1 MDVSSSMLA
10 VARRHVG
17 AHTPLHQGSF
27 TTLELGQVFDVV
39 SCLFSSI
46 CHAQTPAGLAEAVAR
61 MRALRPDGLLLV
73 ERYFSPQQWDDSRVG
88 VHVEVG
94 ALTASQYHASR
105 RHGPRADLH
114 VHYVLAEPGS
124 VIAHDEHFRVGLF
137 TEQDYAAAFDAAG
150 LCHRTLL
157 PDALTGLGACTW
169 PAAPPSPPG
178 RTAVRGA
185 ATRSLPLETD
195 LCTGRGSVRRA
206 SRCGTTS
213 PRGRVRSA
221 SWPQPAQ
228 RQGSAGPFWSRS
240 GR

>member
-1 MDVSSSMLA
+1 
-10 VARRHVG
+10 
-17 AHTPLHQGSF
+17 
-27 TTLELGQVFDVV
+27 
-39 SCLFSSI
+39 
-46 CHAQTPAGLAEAVAR
+46 
-61 MRALRPDGLLLV
+61 LLLV

-157 PDALTGLGACTW
+157 PDALTGRGLHVASRTPLTAREDRRQGRRDAF
-169 PAAPPSPPG
+169 AAAG
-178 RTAVRGA
+178 D
-185 ATRSLPLETD
+185 RSLH
-195 LCTGRGSVRRA
+195 
-206 SRCGTTS
+206 
-213 PRGRVRSA
+213 
-221 SWPQPAQ
+221 
-228 RQGSAGPFWSRS
+228 RS
-240 GR
+240 GERP

>member
-1 MDVSSSMLA
+1 MP
-10 VARRHVG
+10 RRLPAWRRPSHG
-17 AHTPLHQGSF
+17 CAH
-27 TTLELGQVFDVV
+27 
-39 SCLFSSI
+39 
-46 CHAQTPAGLAEAVAR
+46 
-61 MRALRPDGLLLV
+61 LRPDGLLLV

-157 PDALTGLGACTW
+157 PDVLTGLGACTW

-206 SRCGTTS
+206 SSSGTVVIDRRTGRCHYGA
-213 PRGRVRSA
+213 R
-221 SWPQPAQ
+221 
-228 RQGSAGPFWSRS
+228 FIWS
-240 GR
+240 GG